1 MKTKT
6 KTNSRLYIL
15 ILTGLLSAFGPFV
28 TDFYLPALP
37 ALGEYFQT
45 TASRVQMSLTFSMI
59 GLAVGQLFIG
69 PFSDRYG
76 RKRPLLA
83 SLLLFILS
91 TAACLLSPTIGWF
104 LFFRLLQ
111 GIAGAGGVV
120 ISKAIAADL
129 YEGKELA
136 KFFSMLS
143 AVQGLAPIFAPV
155 LGGVLLGVT
164 DWRGIFAIL
173 LAIGIVLCI
182 MLLPFRESMKTSNTG
197 IKGIKTA
204 ILSYLPVLHNRQFM
218 QYVLIQSF
226 AMGVMFTYIAA
237 SPFIFQSHYG
247 ISPLGYSLC
256 FGINALGIMLGSF
269 LIIKFRDT
277 EHALRSGSLGFFL
290 LSLLVGTAFILDFP
304 ITIVESTLFLLLVC
318 LGMILPTSTT
328 LALELERKNSGNASA
343 VLGFLCFL
351 FGGILS
357 PLAGMGNMLHTTAI
371 IIGIC
376 SAFTLLLAAKSK
388 QTAPSVTQ
396 QTITVLQKKERGHG
410 KLPQ

>member
-1 MKTKT
+1 MKT

-15 ILTGLLSAFGPFV
+15 ILIGLLSAFGPFV

-91 TAACLLSPTIGWF
+91 TAACLLSPTISWF

-143 AVQGLAPIFAPV
+143 AVQGLAP
-155 LGGVLLGVT
+155 
-164 DWRGIFAIL
+164 
-173 LAIGIVLCI
+173 
-182 MLLPFRESMKTSNTG
+182 S
-197 IKGIKTA
+197 
-204 ILSYLPVLHNRQFM
+204 
-218 QYVLIQSF
+218 
-226 AMGVMFTYIAA
+226 
-237 SPFIFQSHYG
+237 
-247 ISPLGYSLC
+247 
-256 FGINALGIMLGSF
+256 
-269 LIIKFRDT
+269 
-277 EHALRSGSLGFFL
+277 
-290 LSLLVGTAFILDFP
+290 
-304 ITIVESTLFLLLVC
+304 
-318 LGMILPTSTT
+318 
-328 LALELERKNSGNASA
+328 
-343 VLGFLCFL
+343 
-351 FGGILS
+351 
-357 PLAGMGNMLHTTAI
+357 
-371 IIGIC
+371 
-376 SAFTLLLAAKSK
+376 
-388 QTAPSVTQ
+388 
-396 QTITVLQKKERGHG
+396 
-410 KLPQ
+410 LPQYWAVSCWE

>member
-1 MKTKT
+1 MKT

-15 ILTGLLSAFGPFV
+15 ILIGLLSAFGPFV

-277 EHALRSGSLGFFL
+277 EHA
-290 LSLLVGTAFILDFP
+290 
-304 ITIVESTLFLLLVC
+304 
-318 LGMILPTSTT
+318 ILPTSTT

-388 QTAPSVTQ
+388 QTSPSVTR
-396 QTITVLQKKERGHG
+396 QTITVLQKKGRGHG